1 MTAKLILYIFTVPLS
16 IYALDSIRINNVFK
30 VNRVFQA
37 RLLYL
42 MVSMSLAY
50 LFANFL
56 YDFVINYFSGN
67 LKSLFKK

>member
-1 MTAKLILYIFTVPLS
+1 MNVKLILYVLTTPLAIF
-16 IYALDSIRINNVFK
+16 ALDSIKINNVFK

-50 LFANFL
+50 LFTNFL
-56 YDFVINYFSGN
+56 YDFVINSQIVKF
-67 LKSLFKK
+67 

>member
-42 MVSMSLAY
+42 LISFSLSY
-50 LFANFL
+50 LFTNFL
-56 YDFVINYFSGN
+56 YDFFLYVLYER
-67 LKSLFKK
+67 